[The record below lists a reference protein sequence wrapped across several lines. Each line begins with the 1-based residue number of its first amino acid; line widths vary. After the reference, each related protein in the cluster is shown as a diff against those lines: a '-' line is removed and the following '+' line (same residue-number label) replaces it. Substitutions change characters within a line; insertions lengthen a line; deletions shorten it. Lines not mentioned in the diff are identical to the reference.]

1 MSELLRLAAALRRS
15 SDDELRQ
22 LLRERMINSAPLRDF
37 FDLAEALGK
46 PTSIASTVA
55 GLPKSQVEALEKII
69 AGQTPD
75 SAAAKE
81 LSNLMLVEL
90 LPGGE
95 HKAYES
101 TVEAFAQFNRTL
113 EPAAVFEVSSS
124 VQSDIDRD
132 AGVATFE
139 TMQALTELLFDLE
152 QRFVREVGKRNVGL
166 PDLKRLANHLKKPND
181 YAREVYDLAHLSG
194 LIVLAESRWQ
204 LGQTAIDW
212 VSWNPQQRF
221 SHLNK
226 SWREILGDASANE
239 LLSSLSKH
247 TGPVSL
253 DRELKLTY
261 PFADGAV
268 NSRISKLAN
277 LAELIGISANG
288 WFSSW
293 AKDVLTGAIDKATET
308 AQTRLPATQRKLICQ
323 ADLSL
328 VAPGPL
334 PTDIEIELRK
344 FTETEQIGMASTYRL
359 SALSISHGLETGL
372 SEQDIRTLLLELS
385 GKPLPQPIDYLL
397 REGAQRFGRLT
408 VSNNGELLRSVVRSI
423 DQILLQEIFNQSK
436 LKPFALRQLEDG
448 SLASRFEPEVVYF
461 GLRELGFTA
470 IRVDEKGE
478 VISPRIIATISRAG
492 KSLSTVD
499 QDIERMREQET
510 KLGDAPDGDDV
521 LRQIHLAIK
530 NKTKIEITVETRSG
544 SEVVFTLEPIGIANG
559 RLRAKDRKA
568 DIERTLP
575 LTSILKVTLE

>member
-1 MSELLRLAAALRRS
+1 
-15 SDDELRQ
+15 
-22 LLRERMINSAPLRDF
+22 
-37 FDLAEALGK
+37 
-46 PTSIASTVA
+46 
-55 GLPKSQVEALEKII
+55 
-69 AGQTPD
+69 
-75 SAAAKE
+75 
-81 LSNLMLVEL
+81 
-90 LPGGE
+90 
-95 HKAYES
+95 
-101 TVEAFAQFNRTL
+101 
-113 EPAAVFEVSSS
+113 VFEVSATL
-124 VQSDIDRD
+124 QSDIDRD

-166 PDLKRLANHLKKPND
+166 PDLKRLANHLRKPND
-181 YAREVYDLAHLSG
+181 YAREVYELAHLAG
-194 LIVLAESRWQ
+194 LIVLTDSRWQ
-204 LGQTAIDW
+204 LGQTAVDW
-212 VSWNPQQRF
+212 VSWNPQERF
-221 SHLNK
+221 AHLSR
-226 SWREILGDASANE
+226 SWRAILGDASAGE
-239 LLSSLSKH
+239 LLASLSKH

-253 DRELKLTY
+253 NRELKLTY

-268 NSRISKLAN
+268 NSRISKLAH
-277 LAELIGISANG
+277 LAELIGISSNG
-288 WFSSW
+288 WLSGW
-293 AKDVLTGAIDKATET
+293 AKDVLTGEIDKATET
-308 AQTRLPATQRKLICQ
+308 ARTRLPATQRKLICQ

-372 SEQDIRTLLLELS
+372 TEADIRSLLIELS
-385 GKPLPQPIDYLL
+385 GKALPQPIDYLL

-408 VSNNGELLRSVVRSI
+408 VSENGELLRSVIRSV
-423 DQILLQEIFNQSK
+423 DPILLHEIFNQSK

-470 IRVDEKGE
+470 IRVDEKGQ
-478 VISPRIIATISRAG
+478 VISPRIVATISG
-492 KSLSTVD
+492 TSQLLSTVD
-499 QDIERMREQET
+499 QDIERMREQEA

-530 NKTKIEITVETRSG
+530 NKTKIEITVASRTG
-544 SEVVFTLEPIGIANG
+544 AEVLFTLEPIGIANG

-575 LTSILKVTLE
+575 LSSILKVTLE

>member
-1 MSELLRLAAALRRS
+1 MSELLRLASALRRS
-15 SDDELRQ
+15 SDEDLRQ
-22 LLRERMINSAPLRDF
+22 LLRERMINSSPLRDF

-46 PTSIASTVA
+46 PTSVSSTVA

-69 AGQTPD
+69 AGQKPD
-75 SAAAKE
+75 LIAAKE
-81 LSNLMLVEL
+81 LSNLMLVENL
-90 LPGGE
+90 QGSAFE
-95 HKAYES
+95 AYES
-101 TVEAFAQFNRTL
+101 TVEAFAQFSRPA
-113 EPAAVFEVSSS
+113 EPVAVFEVTLAL
-124 VQSDIDRD
+124 QSDIDRD

-166 PDLKRLANHLKKPND
+166 PDLKRLANHLKKSND
-181 YAREVYDLAHLSG
+181 YAREVYDLAHLAG
-194 LIVLAESRWQ
+194 LIVLTDSRWQ
-204 LGQTAIDW
+204 LGQTAVDW
-212 VSWNPQQRF
+212 VSWDPQQRF
-221 SHLNK
+221 AHLSH
-226 SWREILGDASANE
+226 SWREILGDSSANE
-239 LLSSLSKH
+239 LLVSISKH
-247 TGPVSL
+247 SGPVSL
-253 DRELKLTY
+253 NRELKLTY

-288 WFSSW
+288 WLSAW
-293 AKDVLTGAIDKATET
+293 AKDVLTGEIEKATET
-308 AQTRLPATQRKLICQ
+308 ARTRLPATQRKLICQ

-372 SEQDIRTLLLELS
+372 TEADIRNLLLELS
-385 GKPLPQPIDYLL
+385 GKTLPQPIDYLL

-408 VSNNGELLRSVVRSI
+408 VAENGELLRSVIRSI
-423 DQILLQEIFNQSK
+423 DPILLQEIYNQSK

-470 IRVDEKGE
+470 IRVDEKGQ
-478 VISPRIIATISRAG
+478 VISPRITATISG
-492 KSLSTVD
+492 TSKTLSTVD
-499 QDIERMREQET
+499 QDIERMRDQEA

-530 NKTKIEITVETRSG
+530 NKTKIELTVASRTG
-544 SEVVFTLEPIGIANG
+544 AEVKFTLEPIGIANG

>member
-1 MSELLRLAAALRRS
+1 MSELLRLASALRRS
-15 SDDELRQ
+15 TDEQIRQ
-22 LLRERMINSAPLRDF
+22 LLRERMINSTPLRDF

-46 PTSIASTVA
+46 PTSISSTVA
-55 GLPKSQVEALEKII
+55 GLPKGQVEALEKII
-69 AGQTPD
+69 AGETPET
-75 SAAAKE
+75 SAAQE
-81 LSNLMLVEL
+81 LANLMLVEQL
-90 LPGGE
+90 EGSGFT
-95 HKAYES
+95 AYES
-101 TVEAFAQFNRTL
+101 TVEALSQFVRPT
-113 EPAAVFEVSSS
+113 EPAAVFEVSATL
-124 VQSDIDRD
+124 QSDIDRD

-181 YAREVYDLAHLSG
+181 YAREVYELAHLSG
-194 LIVLAESRWQ
+194 LIVLTDSRWQ
-204 LGQTAIDW
+204 LGQTAVDW

-221 SHLNK
+221 AHLSR
-226 SWREILGDASANE
+226 SWRAILGDASASE
-239 LLSSLSKH
+239 LLASLSKH

-253 DRELKLTY
+253 NRELKLTY

-268 NSRISKLAN
+268 NSRISKLAH
-277 LAELIGISANG
+277 LAELIGISSDG
-288 WFSSW
+288 WLSGW
-293 AKDVLTGAIDKATET
+293 AKDVLTGEIDKATE
-308 AQTRLPATQRKLICQ
+308 AARTRLPATQRKLICQ

-359 SALSISHGLETGL
+359 SALSISHGFETGL
-372 SEQDIRTLLLELS
+372 TEADIRGLLIELS
-385 GKPLPQPIDYLL
+385 GKALPQPIDYLL

-408 VSNNGELLRSVVRSI
+408 VSENSELLRSVIRSV
-423 DQILLQEIFNQSK
+423 DPILLQEIFNQSK

-470 IRVDEKGE
+470 IRVDEKGQ
-478 VISPRIIATISRAG
+478 VISPRIVATISGA
-492 KSLSTVD
+492 SQLLSTVD
-499 QDIERMREQET
+499 QDIERMREQEA

-530 NKTKIEITVETRSG
+530 NKTKIEITVASRTG
-544 SEVVFTLEPIGIANG
+544 AEVLFTLEPIGIANG

-575 LTSILKVTLE
+575 LSSILKVTLE